1 MKLDLSTVSSVD
13 GLGGDHGSPFNQAPH
28 ANVMDVRLFQ
38 AVFHEQAQSSML
50 SQPVEHYAQSMGS
63 NFEAWRNDWMAL
75 GSKIDLTDQ
84 RSAVHMLEQQA
95 KLSSQT
101 VQFQFALQSADNVRH
116 AFKSLTQQ
124 QA

>member
-1 MKLDLSTVSSVD
+1 MKIELDLTAGAQGASMD
-13 GLGGDHGSPFNQAPH
+13 AGAGQGPGAASPA
-28 ANVMDVRLFQ
+28 DVRMFE
-38 AVFHEQAQSSML
+38 AVFHQQGASSL
-50 SQPVEHYAQSMGS
+50 LPQPVEHYAQSMGARY
-63 NFEAWRNDWMAL
+63 EAWRNDWMTL
-75 GSKIDLTDQ
+75 GSKIDLTDH

-95 KLSSQT
+95 RLSSQT